1 MKTDSL
7 TLPLD
12 DLPRRQPGQGLGL
25 LRGTRVLDLTT
36 SIAGPYATML
46 LGDFGADV
54 IKVERAGAGDDSRQ
68 WMPPSLDGHALWYLS
83 VNRNKRSVTLNYSK
97 PEGAAVLQ
105 RLIAASD
112 VLVTNQL
119 PSTLEKLNL
128 TYDAVKRIRPDIVYV
143 SLTGFGL
150 EGDRA
155 NDPCYDLIAEGYS
168 GIMDLTGELENDPQK
183 VGTPAAD
190 LLSGAD
196 AAMACLAAL
205 MERTRSGNGHLVEI
219 SLVDSMTRFLTPRI
233 VSYLGSGEVPRRS
246 GAKDSVIAVYQVF
259 STADEPMTLALPTDA
274 IWRRFCHLIDRPDM
288 AEDPNYA
295 TNANRVERRQ
305 ALVSTIQQ
313 VLLGRPRAH
322 WLEQC
327 RAHKVP
333 AGPINRVDQ
342 VTRDHELLDR
352 GLFYVMDH
360 DGGRIPQVGLGIR
373 FNGQEAG
380 YRSVPPDLGADNV
393 PVFGELAGLS
403 EEEINAYREKGV
415 I

>member
-128 TYDAVKRIRPDIVYV
+128 TYDAVKRIRPDIVY
-143 SLTGFGL
+143 
-150 EGDRA
+150 
-155 NDPCYDLIAEGYS
+155 
-168 GIMDLTGELENDPQK
+168 
-183 VGTPAAD
+183 
-190 LLSGAD
+190 
-196 AAMACLAAL
+196 
-205 MERTRSGNGHLVEI
+205 
-219 SLVDSMTRFLTPRI
+219 
-233 VSYLGSGEVPRRS
+233 
-246 GAKDSVIAVYQVF
+246 
-259 STADEPMTLALPTDA
+259 
-274 IWRRFCHLIDRPDM
+274 
-288 AEDPNYA
+288 
-295 TNANRVERRQ
+295 
-305 ALVSTIQQ
+305 
-313 VLLGRPRAH
+313 
-322 WLEQC
+322 
-327 RAHKVP
+327 
-333 AGPINRVDQ
+333 
-342 VTRDHELLDR
+342 
-352 GLFYVMDH
+352 
-360 DGGRIPQVGLGIR
+360 
-373 FNGQEAG
+373 
-380 YRSVPPDLGADNV
+380 
-393 PVFGELAGLS
+393 
-403 EEEINAYREKGV
+403 
-415 I
+415 